1 MKESVFQSFELE
13 NRMDLIKKVFLIFGY
28 ISLILKY
35 KSNLC

>member
-13 NRMDLIKKVFLIFGY
+13 NRIDLIKIVFLILGY